1 MTREYRAVMTF
12 AISAGFLIVALLIT
26 PSQAGMVLGA
36 VLGIAVSLVEARG
49 LSQRRDW
56 ARYAMTPL
64 LWIWVGAG
72 MLVFIAVLVR
82 GGVNIPIGAILAA
95 WALSAKPSEALG
107 PMPTSSAQGTY
118 LIVAAIVAALIQVL

>member
-82 GGVNIPIGAILAA
+82 GGVNISIGAILAA